1 MSPQPTQS
9 LQPDKKHSVTTE
21 FQTLLCLIMGHSTVV
36 HFIKYGFTHITSS
49 LRYPH
54 AKSEVECA
62 VATVKGL
69 WKGGGEKTT
78 SFSHPYIKRF
88 RSQKIEQMKNN
99 MAVQSARPSTTLQ
112 SGQSIWFLREESQ
125 GAVICQAKTSSSY
138 IIHTTE
144 RLVHTLTL
152 PGTITDTLTWAEHPM
167 RQVQASCICR
177 KYIKIDANFFC
188 NWTRIYM

>member
-9 LQPDKKHSVTTE
+9 LQPDKKHSVATE
-21 FQTLLCLIMGHSTVV
+21 FQTLLCLITGHSTIV

-69 WKGGGEKTT
+69 WKGIGEKT

-125 GAVICQAKTSSSY
+125 GAVICQAKTPSSY
-138 IIHTTE
+138 NIHTTE

-167 RQVQASCICR
+167 RQIQAECHI
-177 KYIKIDANFFC
+177 KYKRYK
-188 NWTRIYM
+188 NWCKYFLQLD

>member
-9 LQPDKKHSVTTE
+9 LQPDKKHSFATE
-21 FQTLLCLIMGHSTVV
+21 FQTLLCLITGHSTVV

-78 SFSHPYIKRF
+78 SFFHPYIKRF
-88 RSQKIEQMKNN
+88 RSPKIEQMKKN
-99 MAVQSARPSTTLQ
+99 MAVQSARPSKTLQ
-112 SGQSIWFLREESQ
+112 SGQSIWLLREESQ
-125 GAVICQAKTSSSY
+125 GAVICQAKTNQFLHHTHY
-138 IIHTTE
+138 WKTGTHTHTT
-144 RLVHTLTL
+144 RNNHRHTDMGRAPYATSS
-152 PGTITDTLTWAEHPM
+152 G
-167 RQVQASCICR
+167 RVS
-177 KYIKIDANFFC
+177 YKI
-188 NWTRIYM
+188 